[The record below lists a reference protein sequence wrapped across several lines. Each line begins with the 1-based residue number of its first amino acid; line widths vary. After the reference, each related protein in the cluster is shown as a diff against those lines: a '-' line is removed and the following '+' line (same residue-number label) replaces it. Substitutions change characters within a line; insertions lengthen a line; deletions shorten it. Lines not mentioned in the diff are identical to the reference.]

1 MSTPNAYE
9 EVIRNVEQTGLY
21 ISREVHGLTTLN
33 RDMVFPHLVIFY
45 CHQGKARAMYDM
57 REMTQTKND
66 LSILMP
72 GHVLRQLECSD
83 DFVFTR
89 IVVSSELFADLRTAV
104 FSHDY
109 DKFHHHPSF
118 RLTDEQARRLLM
130 VTDVLS
136 VIVAHDSRDLKLR
149 QQLMLYQL
157 AIGYEFLNY
166 YRREMDTLWPNNRQ
180 LDIFNRFCELVV
192 AHYKES
198 REVQFYARQLDLTPK
213 YFSQVI
219 RSATNGIS
227 PGQWI
232 EQYIATQTKRLIQ
245 TRPEVS
251 LKEIAYEMGF
261 NEPSSF
267 YRYFKR
273 ATGMTA
279 KEFKES

>member
-1 MSTPNAYE
+1 MSPQNAYE

-21 ISREVHGLTTLN
+21 LSREVHGLTVMN
-33 RDMVFPHLVIFY
+33 HDMVFPHIALCY
-45 CHQGKARAMYDM
+45 CHQGTARVTYDM
-57 REMTQTKND
+57 REMTQSKNQ
-66 LSILMP
+66 LSIIMP

-89 IVVSSELFADLRTAV
+89 IVISSELFTDLRAVV

-109 DKFHHHPSF
+109 EKFHLRPLCQ
-118 RLTDEQARRLLM
+118 LTDEQARRLLM
-130 VTDVLS
+130 VVDLLE
-136 VIVAHDSRDLKLR
+136 VIVAHDPRDLKLR
-149 QQLMLYQL
+149 EQLMLSQL

-166 YRREMDTLWPNNRQ
+166 YRREMDQQWQNNRS
-180 LDIFNRFCELVV
+180 LDTFNRFCELVV

-198 REVQFYARQLDLTPK
+198 REVQFYARKLKLSPK

-232 EQYIATQTKRLIQ
+232 EQYVAAQAKRLIQ
-245 TRPEVS
+245 TYPNAT
-251 LKEIAYEMGF
+251 LKEIAYEVGF
-261 NEPSSF
+261 NEPTSF
-267 YRYFKR
+267 YRYFKH

-279 KEFKES
+279 KKFKES

>member
-1 MSTPNAYE
+1 
-9 EVIRNVEQTGLY
+9 
-21 ISREVHGLTTLN
+21 
-33 RDMVFPHLVIFY
+33 
-45 CHQGKARAMYDM
+45 
-57 REMTQTKND
+57 
-66 LSILMP
+66 
-72 GHVLRQLECSD
+72 
-83 DFVFTR
+83 VFTR
-89 IVVSSELFADLRTAV
+89 IVVSSELFADLRAAV

-109 DKFHHHPSF
+109 DKFHLHPSF

-166 YRREMDTLWPNNRQ
+166 YRRELDREGPNNRQ
-180 LDIFNRFCELVV
+180 LDIYHRFCELVV

-198 REVQFYARQLDLTPK
+198 REIQFYARQLDLTPK

-232 EQYIATQTKRLIQ
+232 EQYVATQTKRLIQ
-245 TRPEVS
+245 ARPNAS
-251 LKEIAYEMGF
+251 LKEIAYEIGF